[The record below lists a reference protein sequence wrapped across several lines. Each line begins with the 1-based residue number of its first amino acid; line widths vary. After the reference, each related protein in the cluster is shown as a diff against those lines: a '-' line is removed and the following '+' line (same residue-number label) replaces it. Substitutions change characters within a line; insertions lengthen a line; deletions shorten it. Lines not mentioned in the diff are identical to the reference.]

1 MERSEEMGWYQ
12 GPTLLEALE
21 AIPLP
26 KRPLNRSLRISI
38 SDVYKIGGIG
48 TVPVGLVHS
57 GQIQVGMVVNFA
69 PSTATAE
76 VKSIEINHKSVSS
89 ALAGDFIGFNVRD
102 VPVEHIRRGYVASD
116 PKNDPAKDT
125 SVFQAEVRILNHPG

>member
-1 MERSEEMGWYQ
+1 M
-12 GPTLLEALE
+12 
-21 AIPLP
+21 
-26 KRPLNRSLRISI
+26 
-38 SDVYKIGGIG
+38 
-48 TVPVGLVHS
+48 PVGLVHS

-125 SVFQAEVRILNHPG
+125 SVFQAQVKILNHPGQISNGYTPVIDCHTCHVACRLSNLL